1 MHYHTSM
8 SRYCL
13 RLFEDRFD
21 PHSPHVYLPS
31 AARALYVR
39 EGGLQVEKADSA
51 RHVAG
56 GAAWLGDGALALA
69 TLADGC
75 TVWRWELLGE
85 ARSSSGH
92 VANAPSARS
101 VEKLAATVELD
112 EAQEWLMR
120 LDRVAF
126 PPGGVALT
134 HVHQG
139 PGIRCV
145 LHGEIT
151 IMVNGGAEPRR
162 AGEAWLE
169 LGHEPVLAPT
179 TDSGST
185 SFIRCML
192 LPRACKGR
200 SSIRYVRPED
210 RAKPKPQDYLI
221 FGERFVT
228 LPVVG

>member
-1 MHYHTSM
+1 M

-13 RLFEDRFD
+13 QLFEDRLE
-21 PHSPHVYLPS
+21 PHSPPVYLPS

-39 EGGLQVEKADSA
+39 EGGVQIEKADSA

-56 GAAWLGDGALALA
+56 GAAWLGDGPLALA
-69 TLADGC
+69 TAADGC
-75 TVWRWELLGE
+75 TVWRWELVGE
-85 ARSSSGH
+85 ARPSSGH
-92 VANAPSARS
+92 LATAPTARS
-101 VEKLAATVELD
+101 AEKLASVIELD
-112 EAQEWLMR
+112 DAQEWLMR
-120 LDRVAF
+120 LDRVTF

-145 LHGEIT
+145 LRGEIT
-151 IMVNGGAEPRR
+151 IVANGASETRR

-179 TDSGST
+179 TDAEST
-185 SFIRCML
+185 TFIRCML

-200 SSIRYVRPED
+200 PSIRYVRTED
-210 RAKPKPQDYLI
+210 RAKPKPQDYLV

-228 LPVVG
+228 LPR